1 MRLLFL
7 AAGFLVVAVTGQ
19 ISNSTLLPLLL
30 SDGDGGDGGGE
41 KNNGSSSEPGR
52 QPLRLV
58 NGMNSCSGTV
68 EIQYLSSWQ
77 AVCEEHWDSRAAE
90 VACLRLGCG
99 RARAVGLP
107 ATSTPKGPAGIPVT
121 SMPSGPAGLPVTPN
135 ARVTTPAGNGSA
147 ALEGPKDSFLSVQ
160 CTRDRWESCQVQ
172 PKACLSQKAA
182 WLVCQASSALRL
194 ADGGSRCEGRVELEE
209 QGSWGTVCDDAW
221 DLDDAGVV
229 CGQLG
234 CGWAIQAL
242 QGSHFPKGKGPI
254 YLDEVNCS
262 GTETSLGDCPAQ
274 KDHDCGHKEDAGVIC
289 SEHQAWRLTK
299 WSDACAGQ
307 VEVHFRG
314 TWSTVC
320 DGSWYQTEGAVLC
333 RSLGCGALTQVMK
346 GLPHH
351 LTSRIN
357 YQCSGEEATL
367 SQCTWH
373 FNRSHICHQSQA
385 AGVICAGA
393 VNRSTVPEINLS
405 TQPTFTDLPENQTL
419 ASVSLREQIL
429 FVTCISLGVLLFGLL
444 TVLAL
449 ILMRIKGKYV
459 PHLENHNQQASSATT
474 LSPIPTTTTSAGA
487 NNYQEV
493 SIVVPKEE
501 APKLPIQVPGPP
513 SEDSDSDYEQYDF
526 STQPPVALST
536 FYNSQRHR
544 VTEDEVRESKF
555 RMPPLE
561 EDPPKEAPLHHPRN
575 DSESSTSSGEEYC
588 NSPSSRLPQRSGPA
602 FPAEKAPFLGRLP
615 IEELAGSQQPLG
627 GLPTVSKPDSS
638 SSTSSGEWY
647 QNFDP
652 PQPLEPPPPPPQAQE
667 GEEESCLCS
676 EPSGP
681 VATGSSWDCSTDD
694 DYDDIA
700 TDEN

>member
-1 MRLLFL
+1 S
-7 AAGFLVVAVTGQ
+7 GQ

-30 SDGDGGDGGGE
+30 GGGDDGGREG
-41 KNNGSSSEPGR
+41 KNGSSSEPGK

-68 EIQYLSSWQ
+68 EIRYLSSWQ

-90 VACLRLGCG
+90 VACLQLGCG
-99 RARAVGLP
+99 GARKEGLP
-107 ATSTPKGPAGIPVT
+107 NTPTPNGPAGLPVT
-121 SMPSGPAGLPVTPN
+121 SMPSGLAGLPGTPT
-135 ARVTTPAGNGSA
+135 AGVTTPAENGSA
-147 ALEGPKDSFLSVQ
+147 ALEGPTGSFLSVQ
-160 CTRDRWESCQVQ
+160 CAQDRWESCQVQ
-172 PKACLSQKAA
+172 PKACHSRRAA
-182 WLVCQASSALRL
+182 RLVCQASSALRL
-194 ADGGSRCEGRVELEE
+194 VDGGSRCEGRVELEE

-221 DLDDAGVV
+221 DLDDARVV

-234 CGWAIQAL
+234 CGWAIRAL
-242 QGSHFPKGKGPI
+242 GGTHFQKGKGPI

-262 GTETSLGDCPAQ
+262 GNETSLEDCPARR
-274 KDHDCGHKEDAGVIC
+274 DHDCGHKEDAGVIC
-289 SEHQAWRLTK
+289 SEHQAWRLTR

-320 DGSWYQTEGAVLC
+320 DGTWYQTEGTVLC
-333 RSLGCGALTQVMK
+333 RSLGCGALTQVVK
-346 GLPHH
+346 GLPHY

-393 VNRSTVPEINLS
+393 VNGSAVTEINPN
-405 TQPTFTDLPENQTL
+405 TQPITTDLPENQTL
-419 ASVSLREQIL
+419 ASGSLREQIL
-429 FVTCISLGVLLFGLL
+429 FITCISLGVLLFGLL
-444 TVLAL
+444 TILAL
-449 ILMRIKGKYV
+449 ILVRIKGKYAV
-459 PHLENHNQQASSATT
+459 PHMENHNQQASSATT

-493 SIVVPKEE
+493 SIIVPKE
-501 APKLPIQVPGPP
+501 APKLPIQVPAPP
-513 SEDSDSDYEQYDF
+513 SEDSDSDSDYEHYDF

-555 RMPPLE
+555 RMPTLE
-561 EDPPKEAPLHHPRN
+561 EDPPKGAPLHRPRN
-575 DSESSTSSGEEYC
+575 DSESSTSSGEGYC
-588 NSPSSRLPQRSGPA
+588 NSPSSRPPQRSGPA
-602 FPAEKAPFLGRLP
+602 FPAERAPFLGQLP
-615 IEELAGSQQPLG
+615 IEELARSQQPLG
-627 GLPTVSKPDSS
+627 GSPAVPKPDSS

-647 QNFDP
+647 QNFEP
-652 PQPLEPPPPPPQAQE
+652 PQPPLPPPPPPQGQE
-667 GEEESCLCS
+667 GEEESCQCS

-700 TDEN
+700 TDDN

>member
-289 SEHQAWRLTK
+289 S
-299 WSDACAGQ
+299 
-307 VEVHFRG
+307 
-314 TWSTVC
+314 
-320 DGSWYQTEGAVLC
+320 
-333 RSLGCGALTQVMK
+333 
-346 GLPHH
+346 
-351 LTSRIN
+351 
-357 YQCSGEEATL
+357 
-367 SQCTWH
+367 
-373 FNRSHICHQSQA
+373 
-385 AGVICAGA
+385 GA

-449 ILMRIKGKYV
+449 ILMRIKGKYAV